1 MGIEV
6 FEMWC
11 FRMMGKFKWSDLIS
25 NEKVLKILKTKR
37 SLLSSI
43 QQRKLKYY
51 GHIKRKDN
59 IFTIDLLIKP
69 RFDWGCVAF
78 RPMSKGFPRV
88 MFPYGETAT
97 TLQSTSL
104 CRQCLFTFLPTCFKR
119 INSLRLD
126 VVQNHVYR
134 SISERRSIID
144 GVFYSKGRF
153 EKSKSRM
160 IKRP

>member
-1 MGIEV
+1 M
-6 FEMWC
+6 
-11 FRMMGKFKWSDLIS
+11 
-25 NEKVLKILKTKR
+25 T
-37 SLLSSI
+37 
-43 QQRKLKYY
+43 
-51 GHIKRKDN
+51 
-59 IFTIDLLIKP
+59 KP

-78 RPMSKGFPRV
+78 RPMSEGFPRV

-144 GVFYSKGRF
+144 VCFIRKEGLKKVRAEWLKDRDGIDLTQSFHKEAQWFCMNHVIYVMSSNVKVTRHRLLLKTSKHDF
-153 EKSKSRM
+153 SVS
-160 IKRP
+160 PFT